1 MNGQPK
7 NKTLTPAEIK
17 EYNEQMA
24 RFRKTGIAYLSEED
38 MDMDFSK
45 VDDPNN
51 INKDDN
57 EQDSSKENE

>member
-1 MNGQPK
+1 MNGKPEY
-7 NKTLTPAEIK
+7 KTLTPQEIK
-17 EYNEQMA
+17 EYNEQRA
-24 RFRKTGIAYLSEED
+24 RFRRTGIAYLSEED
-38 MDMDFSK
+38 INMDFSK